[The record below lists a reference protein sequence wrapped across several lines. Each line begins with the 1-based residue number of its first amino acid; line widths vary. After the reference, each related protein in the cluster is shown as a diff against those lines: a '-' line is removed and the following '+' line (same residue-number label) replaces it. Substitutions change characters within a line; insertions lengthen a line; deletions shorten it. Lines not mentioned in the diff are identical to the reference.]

1 MSDFVCGYRALRAG
15 FATCGADATFRLRRT
30 SMNIWLYT
38 CSEHVDSTESNLWR
52 HGDVVKEAV
61 K

>member
-1 MSDFVCGYRALRAG
+1 MCGYRVMRAG
-15 FATCGADATFRLRRT
+15 FATCGENATFRLRRT
-30 SMNIWLYT
+30 TTNIWLYA

-52 HGDVVKEAV
+52 HGDVVKEVV